1 MRKIEDIMKKLPPEL
16 LEDVDLTEEELA
28 AVDDLVAIENIE
40 KLALR
45 KAKNISKLVQT
56 ETNETPPPIRRRK
69 WKTKKIILVAAALL
83 ITGTVFAQPMQQF
96 FEYYL
101 GNDGVVP
108 PSETIQV
115 VGQSVVE
122 KGIKMTI
129 QEAYTTKEKVMLVLD
144 FTKVNGETFDEA
156 DEVGY
161 IKNHIN
167 TIGPYGGASC
177 TKYLAEDQ
185 KTLTYIVVDQF
196 TSSQMLEGEEPYYL
210 EIGNIVQ
217 REDGSQ
223 IEPINLQKIYDETH
237 SVVEIDQDKE
247 WQDQLDMIYKAFKEQ
262 KPTQTV
268 GQILVPQ
275 IPEITLEGM
284 VSIEGRSFLITKQL
298 MDKKVYDSRR
308 TAESGM
314 GLYFTYT
321 STGMPLDDG
330 TGHSYYSEE
339 EQAEIRFRVC
349 EPFDRDKIANITCR
363 VMYTKVDK
371 MLEAEWKQE
380 ILLKPDS
387 REWVAS
393 IDKLIHTD
401 VGTYYIE
408 KARLAWTGII
418 LEGTQIDESIQ
429 DPNDRRWPIRQLF
442 IEQKDGTKFYAETLL
457 FKVRYDNKIEID
469 YRPVTTTEILYNDR
483 RPAFMD
489 PEQVKKIELIISG
502 EENQTIKPKWKL
514 EDTAVNEEREDRT
527 REVWFDTYHDF
538 QDGEGVALLDTLKVH
553 NEAIDITLL
562 YVSEE
567 GNKPDVEKLFAD
579 NFVERREL
587 SVGAI
592 YATKMLDEKGTTY
605 EYVYNQKPEVKKYKS
620 GVYRITYRYEPTV
633 MPLED
638 EWLGLWKESFP
649 DLACVGLNYWEDDIF
664 EKE

>member
-1 MRKIEDIMKKLPPEL
+1 MRKIEDMMKKLPPEL

-45 KAKNISKLVQT
+45 KARNISKSVQM
-56 ETNETPPPIRRRK
+56 ETNETPPSIKRRK

-96 FEYYL
+96 FEYYI
-101 GNDGVVP
+101 GDDGVVP
-108 PSETIQV
+108 PSENIQV
-115 VGQSVVE
+115 VGQSVTE
-122 KGIKMTI
+122 NGITMTI

-144 FTKVNGETFDEA
+144 FTKVNEETFDEA

-161 IKNHIN
+161 IRNHMN
-167 TIGPYGGASC
+167 TIRPYGGASC
-177 TKYLAEDQ
+177 TKYLSEDQ
-185 KTLTYIVVDQF
+185 KTLTYIVVDQS
-196 TSSQMLEGEEPYYL
+196 TSSQMLEGNAPYYL
-210 EIGNIVQ
+210 EVGNIVQ
-217 REDGSQ
+217 RKDGSQ
-223 IEPINLQKIYDETH
+223 IAPINLQKIYDETH

-247 WQDQLDMIYKAFKEQ
+247 WQDQLDTIYKAFKEQ

-268 GQILVPQ
+268 GQVLVPQ

-284 VSIEGRSFLITKQL
+284 VSIEGKSFFITKQP
-298 MDKKVYDSRR
+298 MDKKAYDSYGVS
-308 TAESGM
+308 ESGM
-314 GLYFTYT
+314 GIYFTYT

-349 EPFDRDKIANITCR
+349 EPFDRDKIKNITSR
-363 VMYTKVDK
+363 AMYTKVDK
-371 MLEAEWKQE
+371 VLEAEWKQE
-380 ILLKPDS
+380 IMLKPDS
-387 REWVAS
+387 REWVAT

-401 VGTYYIE
+401 MGTYYIE
-408 KARLAWTGII
+408 KVKLDWTGII
-418 LEGTQIDESIQ
+418 LEGTQIDEPIQ
-429 DPNDRRWPIRQLF
+429 DSNYRNWPIRQLF
-442 IEQKDGTKFYAETLL
+442 IEQKDGTKFYAETQ
-457 FKVRYDNKIEID
+457 VHWVSYNNKIEID

-502 EENQTIKPKWKL
+502 GEHQIIKPKWKL
-514 EDTAVNEEREDRT
+514 EDTVVNEEREDRT
-527 REVWFDTYHDF
+527 RELWFDTYHDF
-538 QDGEGVALLDTLKVH
+538 QEGEDVALLDTLKVH

-567 GNKPDVEKLFAD
+567 GNKPDVEKLFTD

-592 YATKMLDEKGTTY
+592 YATKMLDEKGMTY

-620 GVYRITYRYEPTV
+620 GVYRITYRYEPTII
-633 MPLED
+633 PLEN

-649 DLACVGLNYWEDDIF
+649 DLACVGLDYWEDDIL